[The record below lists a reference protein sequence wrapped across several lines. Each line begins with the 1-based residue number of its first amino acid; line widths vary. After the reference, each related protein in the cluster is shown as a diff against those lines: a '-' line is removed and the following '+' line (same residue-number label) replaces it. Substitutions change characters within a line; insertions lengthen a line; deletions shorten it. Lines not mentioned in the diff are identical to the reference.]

1 MLKVKVVIISFIT
14 LIACLIY
21 SDIYPCDVAVVSA
34 RASSTGR
41 PFIWKS
47 RDCSA
52 NWHQEIK
59 YFPAVNTKAGPFVMV
74 IGYDDLA
81 EINTGSKVNPSG
93 GVNEA
98 GFAIGCTS
106 VYEDFNPM
114 HEAVNVNTDLI
125 RHALEQCA
133 TLADFEAYL
142 RVWRNDHIGKVISG
156 NFAAIDAKGG
166 AAMYECYTGNLGGTR
181 NPITYRKTDANTGK
195 ITETYAGTTRVIN
208 NGSGNSF
215 IGFVNLTNCNAYI
228 TYNYGEERRW
238 RAYDIFSEL
247 KSTGRLNYRNC
258 MVEVTKDVFGQQLND
273 RGNVIDAGSCKNGT
287 DTTCLSDYSTTYCIS
302 RSQTR
307 LGMVVDGVA
316 SGGDPRLSGFW
327 CVLGEPAV
335 AVYVPYFVT
344 AGGVSWLAYI
354 DDIDMDGNLYDLND
368 TSLLDRASNRREMF
382 ENLMYDSNYGNVV
395 SGMEDRKMNKL
406 ELAKVQLWSF
416 PLEDSIFRKYEE
428 FMADLSAHPAYITKE
443 NMRTFSDYCANH
455 VYTNYNEASATQ
467 YAWTY
472 NKPWDTIWYGYTRPG
487 FENDGLTLQPP
498 LASESGSDE
507 GDGVLSME
515 KILGY

>member
-1 MLKVKVVIISFIT
+1 MEERSIMVKVKVVIISFAT
-14 LIACLIY
+14 LIASLIY
-21 SDIYPCDVAVVSA
+21 TDVYPCDVAVVSA

-59 YFPAVNTKAGPFVMV
+59 YFPAVTTKAGAYIMV
-74 IGYDDLA
+74 IGFDDLA
-81 EINTGSKVNPSG
+81 GVNTGSKVNPSG

-98 GFAIGCTS
+98 GFAIACTS
-106 VYEDFNPM
+106 VYEDLNPM

-125 RHALEQCA
+125 RHGLEQCA

-142 RVWRNDHIGKVISG
+142 GAWRRDHVGKVISG
-156 NFAAIDAKGG
+156 NFCAIDAKGG
-166 AAMYECYTGNLGGTR
+166 AAMYECYTGNVGGTI
-181 NPITYRKTDANTGK
+181 NPIRWRKTDANTGK
-195 ITETYAGTTRVIN
+195 ITETYSGYTSVIDKGAGN
-208 NGSGNSF
+208 NF

-238 RAYDIFSEL
+238 RATDIFTEL

-258 MVEVTKDVFGQQLND
+258 MVEVTKDVYGQQ
-273 RGNVIDAGSCKNGT
+273 IDDNGHQLDPANCQT
-287 DTTCLSDYSTTYCIS
+287 DYSTTYCIS
-302 RSQTR
+302 RNQTR
-307 LGMVVDGVA
+307 LGLVVDGVA
-316 SGGDPRLSGFW
+316 SGGDPRLSAFW

-354 DDIDMDGNLYDLND
+354 DDIDMDGKLYDLND
-368 TSLLDRASNRREMF
+368 TSLLARASNRREMF
-382 ENLMYDSNYGNVV
+382 ENLLYDSNYGSVL
-395 SGMEDRKMNKL
+395 SGMEDRNINKL
-406 ELAKVQLWSF
+406 KLAEVQLWTY
-416 PLEDSIFRKYEE
+416 PLEDFIFRKYEE
-428 FMADLSAHPAYITKE
+428 FMADLSVHASYITME
-443 NMRTFSDYCANH
+443 NMRAFSDYCANH

-467 YAWTY
+467 FAWTY
-472 NKPWDTIWYGYTRPG
+472 AKPWDSIWYGYTRPG

-498 LASESGSDE
+498 LSSQSSSDE
-507 GDGVLSME
+507 GDSALSLE
-515 KILGY
+515 KIIGY

>member
-1 MLKVKVVIISFIT
+1 MEERSIMSKVKVVIISFIM

-47 RDCSA
+47 RDCSG

-59 YFPAVNTKAGPFVMV
+59 YFPAVTAKAGAFIMV

-81 EINTGSKVNPSG
+81 EVNTGSKVNPSG

-114 HEAVNVNTDLI
+114 HEAVNVNTDLV

-142 RVWRNDHIGKVISG
+142 AVWRNDHLGKVISG

-166 AAMYECYTGNLGGTR
+166 AAMYECYTGNIGGTR
-181 NPITYRKTDANTGK
+181 NPIRYRKTDASTGR
-195 ITETYAGTTRVIN
+195 ITETYYGSTRVISQ
-208 NGSGNSF
+208 GSGNNF

-258 MVEVTKDVFGQQLND
+258 MVEVTKDVYGKQ
-273 RGNVIDAGSCKNGT
+273 IDGSGRELDQASCQ
-287 DTTCLSDYSTTYCIS
+287 SDYSTTYCIS
-302 RSQTR
+302 RNQTR

-316 SGGDPRLSGFW
+316 SGGDPRLSSFW
-327 CVLGEPAV
+327 CVLGEPAI
-335 AVYVPYFVT
+335 AVYVPYFV
-344 AGGVSWLAYI
+344 AARGVSWLSYI

-368 TSLLDRASNRREMF
+368 TSLMARASHRRELY
-382 ENLMYDSNYGNVV
+382 ENLLYDSNYGNVV
-395 SGMEDRKMNKL
+395 SGMEDRTINKI
-406 ELAKVQLWSF
+406 ELAKVQEWSF
-416 PLEDSIFRKYEE
+416 PLEDFIFRKYEE
-428 FMADLSAHPAYITKE
+428 FMADLTAHSSYITTE
-443 NMRTFSDYCANH
+443 NLRAFSDYCVNH
-455 VYTNYNEASATQ
+455 VYTNYNDGSATQ
-467 YAWTY
+467 HAWTY
-472 NKPWDTIWYGYTRPG
+472 NKPWDPVWYGYTRPG
-487 FENDGLTLQPP
+487 FENDGLMLQPP
-498 LASESGSDE
+498 SASVSGSDE
-507 GDGVLSME
+507 GDGVLSLE